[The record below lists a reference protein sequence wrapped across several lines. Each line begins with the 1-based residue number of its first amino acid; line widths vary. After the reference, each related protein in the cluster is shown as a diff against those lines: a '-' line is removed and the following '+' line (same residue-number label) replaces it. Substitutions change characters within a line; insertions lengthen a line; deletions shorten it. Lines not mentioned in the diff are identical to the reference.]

1 MNLGL
6 IFILDNE
13 KREDVKA
20 TLRLSI
26 LLMSEET
33 LAFCLASVGRQQ
45 SGGERDNESRSGA
58 FLIKALRRWHG
69 LKREKLESSEEAKD
83 DSSFKKE
90 VPSGIFENII
100 GDYF

>member
-13 KREDVKA
+13 KREGVKA

-33 LAFCLASVGRQQ
+33 LAFCLASVGR
-45 SGGERDNESRSGA
+45 
-58 FLIKALRRWHG
+58 
-69 LKREKLESSEEAKD
+69 
-83 DSSFKKE
+83 
-90 VPSGIFENII
+90 
-100 GDYF
+100 